1 MQVLGCDANFNQL
14 QNLQTN
20 NFPTLDLSA
29 SGLVNGALNIVVNSP
44 LVSNRT
50 SSRVYLS
57 NDLGTETCGWPQ
69 LSAWSK
75 DFAACQ
81 EVYTFNQAW
90 STALNCGWDVDN
102 SEQGYTSYT
111 SNIFVVHDD
120 QVDTFRGSPIVR
132 ETSHIIPIKLRFQ
145 NSVEVD
151 TNINVFSYVNLLS
164 AITEQRYD
172 PDITIAEGRLAI
184 TTSLQWPFVIDSFVL
199 PNFPANLTTAL
210 SNSTVACLDQLDQ
223 PCTQTF
229 VIDIDPITACS
240 LSGDYQLNFTLA
252 CRGNPADCPLDDQ
265 TDDAGVTAIV
275 ISENF
280 CPDFS
285 IDIGLSGQ
293 LFVYQENTYQT
304 PKDDFLYEQTAY
316 FQAELSATQSAVIT
330 GSQIISVRSVDEDA
344 VTTYLYENGA
354 NTANGDLVSFALASG
369 NPADKPGFE
378 FSPIQGVFDVP
389 VDGAEPF
396 TIYAVIDV
404 SYDGSKKKRFVLR
417 QDPVQP
423 GAQEAEAGS
432 EIVVAPPAGEES
444 DVAVASSLI
453 EDMFGSSGDYVDDI
467 DSGASGLATALV
479 LILSLL

>member
-29 SGLVNGALNIVVNSP
+29 SGLVSGALNIVVNSP

-223 PCTQTF
+223 PSF

-252 CRGNPADCPLDDQ
+252 CRGNPADCPL
-265 TDDAGVTAIV
+265 
-275 ISENF
+275 
-280 CPDFS
+280 
-285 IDIGLSGQ
+285 
-293 LFVYQENTYQT
+293 
-304 PKDDFLYEQTAY
+304 
-316 FQAELSATQSAVIT
+316 
-330 GSQIISVRSVDEDA
+330 
-344 VTTYLYENGA
+344 
-354 NTANGDLVSFALASG
+354 
-369 NPADKPGFE
+369 
-378 FSPIQGVFDVP
+378 
-389 VDGAEPF
+389 
-396 TIYAVIDV
+396 
-404 SYDGSKKKRFVLR
+404 
-417 QDPVQP
+417 
-423 GAQEAEAGS
+423 
-432 EIVVAPPAGEES
+432 
-444 DVAVASSLI
+444 
-453 EDMFGSSGDYVDDI
+453 
-467 DSGASGLATALV
+467 
-479 LILSLL
+479 